1 MNPSTYEAIFTDH
14 PFLTKA
20 NYTNTIVSCKQIFT
34 DIIAQTSSNKLKLLL
49 KADTS
54 IDKKYKLYTSIK
66 NNIDLSCS
74 KCNTFLKK
82 QSNSIIRPNIPFNGY
97 TPTQIRTAYGMNTAP
112 ISTYSGLNSKIAII
126 IAYRYNNL
134 QLDLDIYCDTFS
146 IPRKQLIIY
155 AMGPNIRNDN
165 DWGSE
170 CCLDTQMIV
179 MMAPSATVYVVQ
191 AKSSSMQDMM
201 NAVKY
206 ANETIKADVVS
217 MSWGCQEYS
226 GIQALANTYFSNT
239 KISYV
244 ASSGDDNYVSF
255 PSSSTSILSIGGTS
269 ITIGLDNLRS
279 SEITWSKAGSG
290 ASRYFSKPLYQNSIV
305 NGSFRTTPDI
315 SCVANPYTGVQVY
328 CSAYGGWQI
337 YGGTSVSAPITAGFL
352 AVVYGYRNNNNLSKL
367 TTVGSNNIQNTLYQ
381 TLYKNPNTYTQCF
394 YDVTQGRDGTLAK
407 TGYDCMGIGVS
418 KFEFLFSKLIL

>member
-1 MNPSTYEAIFTDH
+1 MNPSTYDTIFTDH
-14 PFLTKA
+14 PFLIKA
-20 NYTNTIVSCKQIFT
+20 NYTNTIVSCKKIFT

-82 QSNSIIRPNIPFNGY
+82 QSNGIIRPNIPFSGY
-97 TPTQIRTAYGMNTAP
+97 TPAQIRTVYGMNTTP
-112 ISTYSGLNSKIAII
+112 ISTYSGQNSKIAII
-126 IAYRYNNL
+126 IAYRYSNL
-134 QLDLDIYCDTFS
+134 QSDLDIYCDTFS
-146 IPRKQLIIY
+146 IPRKQLIICP
-155 AMGPNIRNDN
+155 MGPNIRIDN

-179 MMAPSATVYVVQ
+179 MMAPASDVYVVQ
-191 AKSSSMQDMM
+191 AKSPSMQDMM
-201 NAVKY
+201 SAVKY
-206 ANETIKADVVS
+206 ANDTIKADVVS
-217 MSWGCQEYS
+217 MSWGCREYS
-226 GIQALANTYFSNT
+226 GIQSLSSTYFSNN

-255 PSSSTSILSIGGTS
+255 PASSHNILSIGGTS
-269 ITIGLDNLRS
+269 ITLDSNYLRVN
-279 SEITWSKAGSG
+279 EMTWSKAGSG
-290 ASRYFSKPLYQNSIV
+290 TSRYFSKPSYQNNIV
-305 NGSFRTTPDI
+305 SGSFRSTPDI

-352 AVVYGYRNNNNLSKL
+352 AVVCGYRNNNNLSKI
-367 TTVGSNNIQNTLYQ
+367 TTVGPNNIQNTLYQ
-381 TLYKNPNTYTQCF
+381 TLYKNPNTYSQCF

-407 TGYDCMGIGVS
+407 TGYDCMGIGVCM
-418 KFEFLFSKLIL
+418 FETLFSKLIT